1 MPAQSISIRRVD
13 RFDIPEGRTP
23 ILKNGLT
30 VGAIEDTG
38 QTLTVEGVIFK
49 KYVGKYNQTFQED
62 IWVFDP
68 LSDDLLEINQYQ
80 KAFDFNIF
88 YSVDKRILFSDTT
101 TPITKKFLHNL
112 KGMAGVEVDYSAL
125 RLDFLRISDM
135 MPQTRGV
142 RFNSDDQ
149 GVSSKSFSGDEVDSN
164 NEASEALEND
174 HATQI
179 VGNLDILGLS
189 RTIMLTQSGTLLV
202 YTPLNDLNNR
212 EYPMLEF
219 ALATLRTIRILD

>member
-1 MPAQSISIRRVD
+1 
-13 RFDIPEGRTP
+13 
-23 ILKNGLT
+23 
-30 VGAIEDTG
+30 
-38 QTLTVEGVIFK
+38 
-49 KYVGKYNQTFQED
+49 
-62 IWVFDP
+62 
-68 LSDDLLEINQYQ
+68 
-80 KAFDFNIF
+80 
-88 YSVDKRILFSDTT
+88 
-101 TPITKKFLHNL
+101 
-112 KGMAGVEVDYSAL
+112 
-125 RLDFLRISDM
+125 M

-149 GVSSKSFSGDEVDSN
+149 GVNSKSFSGDEVDSN